1 MSKLVWIPFL
11 MLGACATTG
20 AMAGEAAPPVKT
32 ELAVSAAALPKAVNP
47 RLPSAD
53 RNSTKIRAEIGDTAT
68 ADLDVCIAADGHV
81 LGVLLVKSSSSPTFD
96 GALLKDAPQWQFSE
110 APGSSRTCDK
120 ATITYNVR
128 P

>member
-1 MSKLVWIPFL
+1 MSKLVWIPLL

-32 ELAVSAAALPKAVNP
+32 ELAVAGTLKAVNP

-53 RNSTKIRAEIGDTAT
+53 RNTSKIRAEVGDTAS
-68 ADLDVCIAADGHV
+68 AELDVCVAADGHV
-81 LGVLLVKSSSSPTFD
+81 LGVLLLKSSSSPTFD

-120 ATITYNVR
+120 ATITYNLH